1 MKENCHNCRTSDDI
15 DMTLGPVIKLDK
27 RNKTTSKNLTLDV
40 MSENCDVIVIF
51 QIFGQF
57 GEIQRP
63 GLGHIVCKSYDFS
76 YVLQKMKRELK
87 NL

>member
-1 MKENCHNCRTSDDI
+1 MKENCHNYRTSDDI
-15 DMTLGPVIKLDK
+15 DMKVGPVIKLDK
-27 RNKTTSKNLTLDV
+27 TNKTTSKKIDADV

-51 QIFGQF
+51 QIFCPF

-63 GLGHIVCKSYDFS
+63 DSGHIVCKSYDFS
-76 YVLQKMKRELK
+76 YVLQKLKRELK